1 MIETRGS
8 FWAFVI
14 HMALDIIIL
23 TFLAVGTA
31 I

>member
-14 HMALDIIIL
+14 HMAQDILIL
-23 TFLAVGTA
+23 TFLAARTA
-31 I
+31 T